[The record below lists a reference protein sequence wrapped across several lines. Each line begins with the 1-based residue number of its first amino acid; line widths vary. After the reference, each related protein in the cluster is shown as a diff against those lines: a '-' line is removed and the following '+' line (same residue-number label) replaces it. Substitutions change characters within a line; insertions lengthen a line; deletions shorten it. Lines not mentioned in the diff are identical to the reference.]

1 MALYRINHPATGRVV
16 NLYISSSTGSVPP
29 GTPLS
34 LYPWQNNSDQK
45 FEMEYRGDYV
55 IFRLQRDTS
64 QVINRNASNNQA
76 MVWPFSTDQATLND
90 SLINTETEGGNMRIK
105 LVHQGLYLTKDSSSN
120 MLYWQPKA
128 ATNRQYFTLQQVAGD
143 PGGDTGTGGG
153 QGPYGDYVYPT
164 VCRQY
169 SQAYSFGHPALDIR
183 DLAQDHNVYAM
194 SDGIVAYTQNSSGSW
209 NPGTPEGEAQSGKL
223 ASMGNCIAINHMNP
237 FNGHSDGRTGAYAR
251 SIYMH
256 MATNPTVKPGDTV
269 KKGQILGTIGDTGVS
284 SGNHLHFSVSV
295 GNGSNLAPGATGWI
309 QVIQLPD
316 FDPTVAFPEY
326 HP

>member
-16 NLYISSSTGSVPP
+16 NLYISSSTGSVPH

-128 ATNRQYFTLQQVAGD
+128 ATNRQYFTLQQVDGD
-143 PGGDTGTGGG
+143 PGGDTGTGDGHEILG
-153 QGPYGDYVYPT
+153 LKTYNYNQKEGPSTGFRAAGCAC
-164 VCRQY
+164 VCGMDVASFYAGRR
-169 SQAYSFGHPALDIR
+169 YSFAEFRGYYDDYSSAESPYIEYYWGTPAGYTFVPDWAPNGKNEADTIAYIKR
-183 DLAQDHNVYAM
+183 YIDAGIPPICHCLAVNKDQHWVVPFKYE
-194 SDGIVAYTQNSSGSW
+194 SGSGW
-209 NPGTPEGEAQSGKL
+209 DSIWVLDPYLGVERRMNEAMNLSCGGTSG
-223 ASMGNCIAINHMNP
+223 GVDRI
-237 FNGHSDGRTGAYAR
+237 
-251 SIYMH
+251 MH
-256 MATNPTVKPGDTV
+256 
-269 KKGQILGTIGDTGVS
+269 
-284 SGNHLHFSVSV
+284 H
-295 GNGSNLAPGATGWI
+295 
-309 QVIQLPD
+309 
-316 FDPTVAFPEY
+316 PEY
-326 HP
+326 ELK

>member
-16 NLYISSSTGSVPP
+16 NLYISSSTGSVPH

-128 ATNRQYFTLQQVAGD
+128 TTDRQYFTLQQVDGS
-143 PGGDTGTGGG
+143 GSTGGETSDTCL
-153 QGPYGDYVYPT
+153 PCKYTDYGYRYGELDHEGDIHYAIDL
-164 VCRQY
+164 
-169 SQAYSFGHPALDIR
+169 SNAL
-183 DLAQDHNVYAM
+183 
-194 SDGIVAYTQNSSGSW
+194 
-209 NPGTPEGEAQSGKL
+209 GTPIYAWCDGVIARKMSPNGSSNDSLGNCLFLHSNNPNKAINGSKYVRAIYAHLNAFANGIAENVSVKAGQCIGYMGQTGEA
-223 ASMGNCIAINHMNP
+223 
-237 FNGHSDGRTGAYAR
+237 F
-251 SIYMH
+251 
-256 MATNPTVKPGDTV
+256 
-269 KKGQILGTIGDTGVS
+269 GV
-284 SGNHLHFSVSV
+284 HLHFAMQCSDKYVLNNSFA
-295 GNGSNLAPGATGWI
+295 GNRYEHDNWINPASYLPG
-309 QVIQLPD
+309 LNYLNP
-316 FDPTVAFPEY
+316 
-326 HP
+326 